1 MPCSTRACAKAR
13 ETEHG
18 DVPVSIVP
26 AVIRSTFTALKKDPL
41 GMAGFVLVSLMF
53 FLTVF
58 AAWLAPH
65 DPLEVDVANRLSSP
79 SLEHWLG
86 TDQLGRD
93 VLSRVLYGGQVA
105 LKVSLV
111 AISAA
116 MAIGLVLGM
125 MAGFGPRW
133 LDRILVISF
142 DTVRSFPTIMF
153 ALAII
158 ALTGPS
164 LNTVIGVIIITSIP
178 VYARVVRTQTQALRE
193 RDFILAERAMG
204 ASTAR
209 ILRDHVMPNI
219 AAPLF
224 ILASMDVPAV
234 VGMEAGLSF
243 LGLGV
248 NPPTPSWGSIL
259 NDGYSYLRN
268 SPWPIIAGGLPLIA
282 VTLGFTFFGES
293 LRDIFDP
300 KLRGKDQGGK

>member
-1 MPCSTRACAKAR
+1 MSKPRGLIAHTWS
-13 ETEHG
+13 G
-18 DVPVSIVP
+18 
-26 AVIRSTFTALKKDPL
+26 LKKDPL
-41 GMAGFVLVSLMF
+41 GMAGFVLVSIILL
-53 FLTVF
+53 LTIL
-58 AAWLAPH
+58 APWLAPY
-65 DPLEVDVANRLSSP
+65 DPLDVNVHNRLSGP
-79 SLEHWLG
+79 SAAHWLG

-93 VLSRVLYGGQVA
+93 ILSRVLYGGQVA

-111 AISAA
+111 AISVA
-116 MAIGLVLGM
+116 MAIGLLLGM
-125 MAGFGPRW
+125 LAGLGPRW
-133 LDRILVISF
+133 LDRVLVIGF

-153 ALAII
+153 ALAIV

-178 VYARVVRTQTQALRE
+178 VYARVVRTQTRALRQ

-204 ASTAR
+204 ASTGR
-209 ILRDHVMPNI
+209 ILRDHVLPNI

-248 NPPTPSWGSIL
+248 SPPTPSWGSIL

-300 KLRGKDQGGK
+300 RLRGKDK

>member
-1 MPCSTRACAKAR
+1 MSRPRGFIA
-13 ETEHG
+13 
-18 DVPVSIVP
+18 D
-26 AVIRSTFTALKKDPL
+26 TFTGLKRDPL
-41 GMAGFVLVSLMF
+41 GMAGFVLVSIIVL
-53 FLTVF
+53 LTVL
-58 AAWLAPH
+58 APWLAPH
-65 DPLEVDVANRLSSP
+65 DPLDVNVHNRLSSP
-79 SLEHWLG
+79 SADHWLG

-93 VLSRVLYGGQVA
+93 ILSRVLHGGRVA

-111 AISAA
+111 AISVSMAA
-116 MAIGLVLGM
+116 GLVLGM
-125 MAGFGPRW
+125 LAGLGPRW
-133 LDRILVISF
+133 LDRLLVIGF

-153 ALAII
+153 ALAIV

-178 VYARVVRTQTQALRE
+178 VYARVVRTQTRALRQ

-209 ILRDHVMPNI
+209 ILRDHVLPNI

-248 NPPTPSWGSIL
+248 SPPTPSWGSIL

-268 SPWPIIAGGLPLIA
+268 SPWPIIAGGIPLIA

-300 KLRGKDQGGK
+300 RLRGSDR

>member
-1 MPCSTRACAKAR
+1 MAASQGMIYR
-13 ETEHG
+13 
-18 DVPVSIVP
+18 
-26 AVIRSTFTALKKDPL
+26 TFKALKKDPL
-41 GMAGFVLVSLMF
+41 GMTGFVLVSVILF
-53 FLTVF
+53 VTVF
-58 AAWLAPH
+58 AAWLAPF
-65 DPLEVDVANRLSSP
+65 DPLEINVHNRLSSP
-79 SLEHWLG
+79 SAEHWLG

-93 VLSRVLYGGQVA
+93 IFSRVLFGGQIA
-105 LKVSLV
+105 LKVALV
-111 AISAA
+111 AISVS
-116 MAIGLVLGM
+116 MSIGLVLGM

-153 ALAII
+153 ALAVV

-178 VYARVVRTQTQALRE
+178 VYARVVRTQTRSLRE

-204 ASTAR
+204 ASTTR
-209 ILRDHVMPNI
+209 ILRDHILPNI

-248 NPPTPSWGSIL
+248 SAPTPSWGTIL

-268 SPWPIIAGGLPLIA
+268 SPWPLIAGGLPLIA

-293 LRDIFDP
+293 LRDILDP
-300 KLRGKDQGGK
+300 KMRKKDQ

>member
-1 MPCSTRACAKAR
+1 MNKPRGLIA
-13 ETEHG
+13 H
-18 DVPVSIVP
+18 
-26 AVIRSTFTALKKDPL
+26 TFAGLQKDPL
-41 GMAGFVLVSLMF
+41 GMAGFVLVSIILL
-53 FLTVF
+53 LTVL
-58 AAWLAPH
+58 APWLAPY
-65 DPLEVDVANRLSSP
+65 DPLDVNVHNRLASP
-79 SLEHWLG
+79 SAAHWLG

-93 VLSRVLYGGQVA
+93 ILSRVLYGGQVA

-111 AISAA
+111 AISIA
-116 MAIGLVLGM
+116 MAVGLLLGM
-125 MAGFGPRW
+125 LAGLGPRW
-133 LDRILVISF
+133 LDRVLVIGF

-153 ALAII
+153 ALAIV

-178 VYARVVRTQTQALRE
+178 VYARVVRTQTRALRR

-204 ASTAR
+204 ASTGR
-209 ILRDHVMPNI
+209 ILRDHVLPNI

-268 SPWPIIAGGLPLIA
+268 SPWPIIAGGIPLIA

-300 KLRGKDQGGK
+300 KLRSKDK

>member
-1 MPCSTRACAKAR
+1 MAR
-13 ETEHG
+13 VPRVVSETFG
-18 DVPVSIVP
+18 
-26 AVIRSTFTALKKDPL
+26 ALKKDPL
-41 GMAGFVLVSLMF
+41 GMTGFAIVSLTFVL
-53 FLTVF
+53 TIF
-58 AAWLAPH
+58 AGWLAPH
-65 DPLEVDVANRLSSP
+65 DPLEVNVHDRLSPP
-79 SLEHWLG
+79 SVEHWLG

-93 VLSRVLYGGQVA
+93 ILSRVLHGGRVA

-111 AISAA
+111 AISVS
-116 MAIGLVLGM
+116 MGIGLVLGM
-125 MAGFGPRW
+125 LAGFGPRW
-133 LDRILVISF
+133 LDRILVVSF

-153 ALAII
+153 ALAVI

-164 LNTVIGVIIITSIP
+164 LNNVIAVIIITSIP
-178 VYARVVRTQTQALRE
+178 VYARVVRTQTQALRS

-209 ILRDHVMPNI
+209 ILRDHVLPNI

-248 NPPTPSWGSIL
+248 SPPTPSWGSIL
-259 NDGYSYLRN
+259 QDGYAYLRN

-282 VTLGFTFFGES
+282 VTLGFTFFGEA
-293 LRDIFDP
+293 LRDVFDP
-300 KLRGKDQGGK
+300 KLRRKGP

>member
-1 MPCSTRACAKAR
+1 MGKPQN
-13 ETEHG
+13 
-18 DVPVSIVP
+18 IV
-26 AVIRSTFTALKKDPL
+26 VSTFRALKKDPL
-41 GMAGFVLVSLMF
+41 GMTGFILVSIIFL
-53 FLTVF
+53 LTVF
-58 AAWLAPH
+58 AGWLAPY
-65 DPLEVDVANRLSSP
+65 DPMAVDVGNRLSSP
-79 SLEHWLG
+79 SAQHWLG

-93 VLSRVLYGGQVA
+93 VLSRLLFGGQVA

-111 AISAA
+111 AISVS
-116 MAIGLVLGM
+116 MAIGLALGM

-133 LDRILVISF
+133 LDRILVVSF

-153 ALAII
+153 ALAVV

-209 ILRDHVMPNI
+209 ILRDHVFPNI

-248 NPPTPSWGSIL
+248 SPPTPSWGSIL

-300 KLRGKDQGGK
+300 KLRNKDR

>member
-1 MPCSTRACAKAR
+1 MAGFTAALA
-13 ETEHG
+13 G
-18 DVPVSIVP
+18 
-26 AVIRSTFTALKKDPL
+26 TFKALKKDPL
-41 GMAGFVLVSLMF
+41 GMAGFVLVCLILF
-53 FLTVF
+53 TAVF
-58 AAWLAPH
+58 ATWLAPH
-65 DPLEVDVANRLSSP
+65 DPFAVDVYNRLSAP
-79 SLEHWLG
+79 SAAHWLG

-93 VLSRVLYGGQVA
+93 ILSRVLYGGRVA

-111 AISAA
+111 AISVS
-116 MAIGLVLGM
+116 MAIGFVLGM
-125 MAGFGPRW
+125 LAGFGPRW
-133 LDRILVISF
+133 LDRALVVLF

-153 ALAII
+153 ALAVI

-164 LNTVIGVIIITSIP
+164 LNTVIGVIVITSIP
-178 VYARVVRTQTQALRE
+178 VYARVVRTQTRALRE

-209 ILRDHVMPNI
+209 ILRDHVLPNI
-219 AAPLF
+219 AAPML

-234 VGMEAGLSF
+234 IGMEAGLSF

-248 NPPTPSWGSIL
+248 SPPTPSWGSIL

-268 SPWPIIAGGLPLIA
+268 SPWPIIAAGMPLIA

-300 KLRGKDQGGK
+300 RLRGKGK

>member
-1 MPCSTRACAKAR
+1 MKVTKPR
-13 ETEHG
+13 G
-18 DVPVSIVP
+18 VFFQ
-26 AVIRSTFTALKKDPL
+26 TFTALKKDPL
-41 GMAGFVLVSLMF
+41 GMSGFVLVSIIFL
-53 FLTVF
+53 LTVF
-58 AAWLAPH
+58 AAWLAPY
-65 DPLEVDVANRLSSP
+65 DPLEVNVYNRLASP
-79 SLEHWLG
+79 SAAHWLG

-93 VLSRVLYGGQVA
+93 VLSRVLFGGQVA

-111 AISAA
+111 AISVS

-133 LDRILVISF
+133 LDRLLVVSF

-153 ALAII
+153 ALAIV

-209 ILRDHVMPNI
+209 ILRDHVLPNI

-248 NPPTPSWGSIL
+248 SPPTPSWGSIL

-300 KLRGKDQGGK
+300 KLRKKDR

>member
-1 MPCSTRACAKAR
+1 MSVARAR
-13 ETEHG
+13 G
-18 DVPVSIVP
+18 DVFRVLD
-26 AVIRSTFTALKKDPL
+26 ALKRDPL
-41 GMAGFVLVSLMF
+41 GMAGFVLVSLI
-53 FLTVF
+53 LLASLF
-58 AAWLAPH
+58 AAWLAPY
-65 DPLEVDVANRLSSP
+65 DPLDVDVYNRLGGP
-79 SLEHWLG
+79 SVQHWLG

-93 VLSRVLYGGQVA
+93 VLSRVLFGGQVA
-105 LKVSLV
+105 LKVSLL
-111 AISAA
+111 AISTS

-125 MAGFGPRW
+125 VAGFGPRW
-133 LDRILVISF
+133 LDRILVVSF

-153 ALAII
+153 ALAIV

-164 LNTVIGVIIITSIP
+164 LNTVIGVIIVTSIP
-178 VYARVVRTQTQALRE
+178 TYARVVRTQTHALRE

-209 ILRDHVMPNI
+209 ILRDHVLPNI

-248 NPPTPSWGSIL
+248 SPPTPSWGSIL

-300 KLRGKDQGGK
+300 KLRRKDS